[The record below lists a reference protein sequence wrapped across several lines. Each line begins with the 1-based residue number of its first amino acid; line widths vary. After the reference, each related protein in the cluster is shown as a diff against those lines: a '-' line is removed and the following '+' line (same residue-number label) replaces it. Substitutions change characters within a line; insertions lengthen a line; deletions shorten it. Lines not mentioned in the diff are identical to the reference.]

1 MWLRG
6 QARPT
11 AFPLCRSLTKETKSH
26 HRTRSL
32 SNKVHCP
39 TTVEPHQTA
48 NKLPVHSNRKT
59 HIKEPRLPRADASS
73 PFQTPVA
80 LLLPSA
86 NPGVGKAFMVIS
98 WNRLLFSIWQQ
109 ILTRGC
115 DYTTAATPGQLPPAK
130 LWDSATWS
138 LFAGSDCGFLRPS
151 LMLRPPGGT
160 GAGQT
165 QG

>member
-1 MWLRG
+1 MTEFSESLARSTALSHRG
-6 QARPT
+6 FPSPKICVQIPARLLQIDL
-11 AFPLCRSLTKETKSH
+11 AC
-26 HRTRSL
+26 
-32 SNKVHCP
+32 SN
-39 TTVEPHQTA
+39 TD
-48 NKLPVHSNRKT
+48 LPVHSNRKT

-115 DYTTAATPGQLPPAK
+115 DYTTAATPGQFPPAK

-151 LMLRPPGGT
+151 LTLRPPGGT